1 MTEVEVAMYPII
13 LVSISSYPKGTFSL
27 EEQGMKFATLVL
39 TAVFAIAI
47 FVFAYGYTYSISSP
61 YYVTASE
68 GKAGIAQKRYNV
80 VLDVRTALERAV
92 VGYYPGS
99 IHIPVSE
106 LRERIS
112 KEIPDKNTSILI
124 YCNTGQRA
132 RAAAELLQS
141 LGYKNTRYIATTHI
155 FLY

>member
-1 MTEVEVAMYPII
+1 MKIAKLLTMGLLLVA
-13 LVSISSYPKGTFSL
+13 V
-27 EEQGMKFATLVL
+27 V
-39 TAVFAIAI
+39 
-47 FVFAYGYTYSISSP
+47 VFAYGYMYSVSSP

-68 GKAGIAQKRYNV
+68 GKAGVAQKRYNV
-80 VLDVRTALERAV
+80 VLDVRTPVERAV
-92 VGYYPGS
+92 LGYYPGS
-99 IHIPVSE
+99 IHIPVTQ

-112 KEIPDKNTSILI
+112 REIPDKNTTILI

-132 RAAAELLQS
+132 RKAAEILQE

>member
-1 MTEVEVAMYPII
+1 
-13 LVSISSYPKGTFSL
+13 
-27 EEQGMKFATLVL
+27 MKFATVFFTGLF
-39 TAVFAIAI
+39 AVAI
-47 FVFAYGYTYSISSP
+47 FVFAYGYMYSVTSP

-80 VLDVRTALERAV
+80 VLDVRTPIERAV

-99 IHIPVSE
+99 IHIPVTE
-106 LRERIS
+106 LREKIS
-112 KEIPDKNTSILI
+112 REIPDKNTTILI

-132 RAAAELLQS
+132 RKAAEILQS
-141 LGYKNTRYIATTHI
+141 MGYSNVRYIATTHI

>member
-1 MTEVEVAMYPII
+1 MKLATVFFTGLFAVALI
-13 LVSISSYPKGTFSL
+13 
-27 EEQGMKFATLVL
+27 
-39 TAVFAIAI
+39 VF
-47 FVFAYGYTYSISSP
+47 VYGYIYSLSSP

-80 VLDVRTALERAV
+80 VLDVRTPIERAV
-92 VGYYPGS
+92 LGHYPGS
-99 IHIPVSE
+99 IHIPVTE

-112 KEIPDKNTSILI
+112 REIPDKHTTILI

-132 RAAAELLQS
+132 RKAAEILQS
-141 LGYKNTRYIATTHI
+141 MGYKNTRYIATTHI